1 MPAKPLVSANRDQQM
16 KRIIIILLG
25 LAALPGASET
35 RATQFAAQ
43 VVSYKSG
50 VGFATD
56 WSTGAGYT
64 NKDAIV
70 GPPARETLGKLSGPI
85 TPFSPPYLLSQI
97 LSIGEGGEV
106 TLKFSNPIRD
116 ESINPFGLDFLV
128 FGGAGFTITNGDFG
142 GGGITDGTL
151 FGQGDGETRVSVSA
165 DGHAW
170 FVLDPKR
177 APAFDSYHPTD
188 GSGDFGVPV
197 NPALGKGDFAAGGL
211 AKFTELYD
219 GSGGGTGFDI
229 GWAID
234 DDGNHVALGQV
245 QFIRLEVLFGKAEVD
260 AVSDVRPRTDNLA
273 WHAEDFSVDPLASS
287 WVVHGDESLFEW
299 NAEAGVLA
307 VTWDSEKPNSSFYRP
322 LGLVVTEAD
331 AFAFTFEIALDEV
344 KAGHLDGQPYTF
356 EVAVGLVDIESAK
369 ADELSRGTGSDSPN
383 LVEWNYFPD
392 TGFGAT
398 VSPVITS
405 GKSQFAAGFTFPA
418 ALAAGGKYSVR
429 MEYDPGERT
438 LKTFMLENSKAW
450 KEIQSVKLQDDF
462 SGFAVDAFSISSY
475 TAKGT
480 ESSLFATGTVDNL
493 AIAVDRSQPR
503 IVGARLIDG
512 QWRARTFGFAAAD
525 YLLERSADLH
535 DWQPVGNG
543 VLSDGFYFRLIDEEP
558 PDGGGFYRLSR

>member
-1 MPAKPLVSANRDQQM
+1 M
-16 KRIIIILLG
+16 KCIIIIELV
-25 LAALPGASET
+25 LAALLGASEA
-35 RATQFAAQ
+35 RATQFATE

-56 WSTGAGYT
+56 WSTGAGYI

-70 GPPARETLGKLSGPI
+70 GPPARETPGEWGGPI
-85 TPFSPPYLLSQI
+85 TPFSPPYLLDQI
-97 LSIGEGGEV
+97 LSIGVGGEV
-106 TLKFSNPIRD
+106 TLKFTKPIRD
-116 ESINPFGLDFLV
+116 ETLNPFGLDFLV

-151 FGQGDGETRVSVSA
+151 FDQAAGETRVSVSA
-165 DGHAW
+165 DGDAW

-177 APAFDSYHPTD
+177 APAFDAYHPTD

-197 NPALGKGDFAAGGL
+197 NPALAKGDFAAGGL

-219 GSGGGTGFDI
+219 GSGGGTGYDI

-234 DDGNHVALGQV
+234 DGGNHVALGQV
-245 QFIRLEVLFGKAEVD
+245 QFVRLEVLFGKAEVD

-273 WHAEDFSVDPLASS
+273 WHAEDFSVDPLVSS

-322 LGLVVTEAD
+322 LGLVLTEAD
-331 AFAFTFEIALDEV
+331 AFAFKFDIALDEV
-344 KAGHLDGQPYTF
+344 KVGHLDGQPYTF

-369 ADELSRGTGSDSPN
+369 ADGLSRGTGSDSPN

-398 VSPVITS
+398 VSPAIAS

-418 ALAAGGKYSVR
+418 ALAAGEKYSVR

-450 KEIQSVKLQDDF
+450 KGIQSVKLQDDF

-480 ESSLFATGTVDNL
+480 ESSLFATGSVDNL

-503 IVGARLIDG
+503 IVGARLIDW

-543 VLSDGFYFRLIDEEP
+543 VRSDGFYLRLIDEETL
-558 PDGGGFYRLSR
+558 DGGWFYRLSR